1 VVVLLYYRL
10 RTAPAVI
17 YTLSLHDALPIFSWQ
32 QRPIVNRKVTGSSPV
47 QGAQARG
54 SAGVRLI
61 YDLRYSASELR
72 DAEEQGRRPQP
83 RKVRRTARWW
93 TYTGAWTPSSSR
105 TYWAG
110 KNERA
115 NRRYVKDKL
124 EAGRRTRGEL
134 ERRLYEK

>member
-1 VVVLLYYRL
+1 
-10 RTAPAVI
+10 
-17 YTLSLHDALPIFSWQ
+17 
-32 QRPIVNRKVTGSSPV
+32 
-47 QGAQARG
+47 
-54 SAGVRLI
+54 
-61 YDLRYSASELR
+61 
-72 DAEEQGRRPQP
+72 
-83 RKVRRTARWW
+83 VRRTARWW

-134 ERRLYEK
+134 ERRLYEKAEKAPRRILYDIW